1 MLMRRAIRW
10 LIILAAAVL
19 VIGLIAYARGPKH
32 HHGDEVGSHGAQASL
47 SQGGD
52 LS

>member
-19 VIGLIAYARGPKH
+19 VIGLIAYGRRPK